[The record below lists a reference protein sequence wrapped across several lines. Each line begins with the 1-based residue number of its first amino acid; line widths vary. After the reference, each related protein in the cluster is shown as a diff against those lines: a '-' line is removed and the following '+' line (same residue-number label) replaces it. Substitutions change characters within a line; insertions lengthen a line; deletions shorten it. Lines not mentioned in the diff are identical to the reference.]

1 MKHLPGIRKRA
12 IVMEWVKVFA
22 PATIGNIG
30 PGFDVLGLAVRKLG
44 DVVEARK
51 IHSGV
56 KISSVAYAN
65 PTFINLST
73 DPREN
78 TAGIAARE
86 TLRILDV
93 RGGVELRLKKG
104 IPLGSGL
111 GSSAASAAAAAF
123 AVNHLYGNKLTKEE
137 LILAA
142 TRAEEVVSGGFFAD
156 NTAPGL
162 LGGATLTR
170 SCLPLDVTRIGSIKK
185 LKIIVV
191 TPEIVIL
198 TKEARKILPDKIPM
212 KDFIFNMANT
222 SLITA
227 AFAKDDYALFARS
240 LNDVVIEPI
249 RSKLIQGFDQVKKN
263 ALKAGADGMTISGSG
278 PTVFAITDGLS
289 KARFIEDAMVR
300 TFKQFGTKTFH
311 MITAVDPEGARVIK

>member
-1 MKHLPGIRKRA
+1 LPRIRTQALK
-12 IVMEWVKVFA
+12 MEWVKVFA

-30 PGFDVLGLAVRKLG
+30 PGFDVLGLAVQKLG
-44 DVVEARK
+44 DVIEARK
-51 IHSGV
+51 IQSGV
-56 KISSVAYAN
+56 KISSIVSTGSN
-65 PTFINLST
+65 VNLST
-73 DPREN
+73 DPEKN

-86 TLRILDV
+86 TLKILEV
-93 RGGVELRLKKG
+93 RGGVELRLEKG

-123 AVNHLYGNKLTKEE
+123 AVNCLYGNELTKEE
-137 LILAA
+137 LILPS

-156 NTAPGL
+156 NTAPAL

-170 SCLPLDVTRIGSIKK
+170 SCLPLDVTRIGSIKR
-185 LKIIVV
+185 LKIILV
-191 TPEIVIL
+191 TPDTVIL

-212 KDFIFNMANT
+212 KDFVFNMANA

-240 LNDVVIEPI
+240 LNDVVIEPV
-249 RSKLIQGFDQVKKN
+249 RAKLIKGFDQVKEN

-278 PTVFAITDGLS
+278 PTVFAITDRLS
-289 KARFIEDAMVR
+289 KARLIEDAMVR
-300 TFKQFGTKTFH
+300 TFRQFGTKTLH
-311 MITAVDPEGARVIK
+311 MITAVDTEGARVIN

>member
-1 MKHLPGIRKRA
+1 
-12 IVMEWVKVFA
+12 MEWVKVFA

-51 IHSGV
+51 LPSGV
-56 KISSVAYAN
+56 KISSIAYTN
-65 PTFINLST
+65 PISLDLSA
-73 DPREN
+73 DPSEN
-78 TAGIAARE
+78 TTGIAASE
-86 TLRILDV
+86 TLKLLDV
-93 RGGVELRLKKG
+93 RGGAELKLKKG

-123 AVNHLYGNKLTKEE
+123 AVNQLYGNKLTREE
-137 LILAA
+137 LILPA
-142 TRAEEVVSGGFFAD
+142 TRAEEAVSGGFFAD
-156 NTAPGL
+156 NTAPAL

-170 SCLPLDVTRIGSIKK
+170 SCLPLDVTRIGSIDK
-185 LKIIVV
+185 LIIVLV

-198 TKEARKILPDKIPM
+198 TRDARKILPDKIPM
-212 KDFIFNMANT
+212 SDFVFNMANT

-249 RSKLIQGFDQVKKN
+249 RAKLINGFDQVKEN
-263 ALKAGADGMTISGSG
+263 ALKAGADGVTISGSG
-278 PTVFAITDGLS
+278 PTVFAITNRLS
-289 KARFIEDAMVR
+289 TARFIEDAMVR
-300 TFKQFGTKTFH
+300 TFKQFGTKTSH
-311 MITAVDPEGARVIK
+311 VITSVDPEGARLIK

>member
-1 MKHLPGIRKRA
+1 
-12 IVMEWVKVFA
+12 MEWVKVFA

-51 IHSGV
+51 IPSGV
-56 KISSVAYAN
+56 KICAVADTN
-65 PTFINLST
+65 PASIDLTT

-86 TLRILDV
+86 TLEVLDV
-93 RGGVELRLKKG
+93 RGGVELKLKKG

-123 AVNHLYGNKLTKEE
+123 AVNHLYGSKLTREE
-137 LILAA
+137 LILPA
-142 TRAEEVVSGGFFAD
+142 TRAEEAVSGGFFAD
-156 NTAPGL
+156 NTAPAL

-170 SCLPLDVTRIGSIKK
+170 SCLPLDVTRIGSITK
-185 LKIIVV
+185 LIIVLV
-191 TPEIVIL
+191 TPDIVVL
-198 TKEARKILPDKIPM
+198 TRDARKILPDKIPM
-212 KDFIFNMANT
+212 QDFVFNMANT

-249 RSKLIQGFDQVKKN
+249 RSKLIRGFDQVKDN
-263 ALKAGADGMTISGSG
+263 ALKAGADGVTISGSG
-278 PTVFAITDGLS
+278 PTLFAITDRMS

-300 TFKQFGTKTFH
+300 TFRQFSTKTFH
-311 MITAVDPEGARVIK
+311 VITSVDSEGARLMK